1 MLLKIALEKR
11 ITPIRRLQVD
21 LKLERG
27 DFVAIY
33 GKSGIGKTTLLRMIA
48 GLSQA
53 DSGMLSV
60 GQKTWFDSKK
70 NINLPPQ
77 NRKVGFVFQDYA
89 LFPNMTVAEN
99 LQFANNNP
107 ALIQKLLQQ
116 TNLAPLKNKKPNH
129 LSGGQQ
135 QRVALARALMVESS
149 ILLLDEPLS
158 ALDYGLRR
166 EMQHLIADLHVQY
179 QRTTL
184 MVSHDVPE
192 IINLANKLLV
202 IDDNKVAL
210 YRNPKLYFEEQ
221 ELLDEVLE
229 EGVVLEINENELLLR
244 IGEKRRKLPYLKG
257 DLKNINVGDT
267 LTVKRWV
274 LPSDMYKIEPK

>member
-11 ITPIRRLQVD
+11 ITPTRRLQVD

>member
-11 ITPIRRLQVD
+11 ITPTRRLQVD
-21 LKLERG
+21 LELERG